1 MNYPFTQI
9 NTAVPSEIS
18 RIFKLCEEIGWA
30 PEHVLEIYSKS
41 LIPLLDDGTIGSAN
55 MNQQKCGHMRIQ
67 KYEDRKSE
75 ILQLMAS
82 CKPIQF

>member
-1 MNYPFTQI
+1 MNYPFAQI

-41 LIPLLDDGTIGSAN
+41 LIPLLDDETINTLHAFSHSGGVGKRN
-55 MNQQKCGHMRIQ
+55 GI
-67 KYEDRKSE
+67 
-75 ILQLMAS
+75 
-82 CKPIQF
+82 